1 MAERLTP
8 FGKYFLL
15 ERINVGGMAEVYKA
29 KTVGVEGFEKIVAIK
44 RILPSVAED
53 EEFIRM
59 FIDEAKIT
67 SQLSHAN
74 LAQTFDLGKID
85 ETFYI
90 AMEYVPGKDLRA
102 VFERVKRRGE
112 RIPWPL
118 AAWVMS
124 RVCEGLDYAHR
135 KRDAS
140 GRELHIVHRD
150 VSPQNI
156 ILSFEGEVKLIDFGI
171 AKAANKITKTQAG
184 ILKGK
189 FGYMSPE
196 QVRGRPLDG
205 RSDIFAAGVVLYELC
220 TGERLFTGTSDF
232 SVLEKVQQARVTPP
246 SQVEPS
252 IPLKLERIML
262 KALAREPEDRYLHA
276 AEMAADLTRFLLETQ
291 ARAVTRDDL
300 SAFMKA
306 TFPEDER
313 REVDAPSR
321 RPPPRIEEP
330 SRKPAPRLEPPP
342 LPPPLP
348 PSLLPSL
355 PPSRSTGAGGRVH
368 GEDDPDRTNTGPA
381 PVRERAEIIVRSK
394 LPQPASPEL
403 VQPGDSPTRPMS
415 MDELA
420 AAERQYAQQ
429 QKTAPSVVLEE
440 EDTPVPRPDLPP
452 PRSGPPRSEPAEV
465 PPPEPLPEPPEEVR
479 IEDQE
484 TQLRPAPRP
493 PPYGGRMQVNRPTL
507 VGEDPL
513 PPEESTN
520 STLTRRARWVRRVQ
534 IAIVSVA
541 LLIAAWALLSTPR
554 PPGRKALAGGT
565 GSLSVTL
572 EPPDA
577 QLLLDGAQ
585 VKDSRDPQWIEPR
598 LTAGTEHVLLARR
611 DGYAEQ
617 TVPVTVSR
625 GERKDLKIALQAPVS
640 PVVVLSSPPGAQV
653 YVDGER
659 KGQTPAWLALLD
671 PAVPHAI
678 SVEKK
683 CYRAWQVALPPRA
696 GPRQVAATL
705 SPAPFACPGSHLEP
719 TGMPAPEGLPDDA
732 AATLTLGFLNLGS
745 RPSAQVLIDGVDIG
759 QTTPLLAWPLR
770 NGPHRL
776 RMVGKGVSKELSVE
790 IRTGETSSAVV
801 DLGKPL
807 PSKKAVKPAK
817 RRARR

>member
-1 MAERLTP
+1 MAERSTP

-53 EEFIRM
+53 EEFIKM
-59 FIDEAKIT
+59 FVDEAKIT

-85 ETFYI
+85 DTFYI
-90 AMEYVPGKDLRA
+90 AMEYVPGRDLRA

-112 RIPWPL
+112 RVPWQL
-118 AAWVMS
+118 SSWVMG

-135 KRDAS
+135 KRDTS

-171 AKAANKITKTQAG
+171 AKAANKITRTQAG

-196 QVRGRPLDG
+196 QVRGLPLDG

-220 TGERLFTGTSDF
+220 TGERLFTGSSDF

-252 IPLKLERIML
+252 LPLKLERIIL

-276 AEMAADLTRFLLETQ
+276 AELAAELTRFLLETQ
-291 ARAVTRDDL
+291 ARPVTRDDL

-313 REVDAPSR
+313 RAVDAPSR

-342 LPPPLP
+342 LPP
-348 PSLLPSL
+348 SLTS
-355 PPSRSTGAGGRVH
+355 GIAAGVTGRVH
-368 GEDDPDRTNTGPA
+368 GEDDPDKTITGPM
-381 PVRERAEIIVRSK
+381 PRGERAETIVKSK
-394 LPQPASPEL
+394 LRPPSSPDR

-415 MDELA
+415 MNELA

-429 QKTAPSVVLEE
+429 QKTGPSVVLDSGS
-440 EDTPVPRPDLPP
+440 EDTPTP
-452 PRSGPPRSEPAEV
+452 
-465 PPPEPLPEPPEEVR
+465 PPEEVR
-479 IEDQE
+479 IEDQK

-493 PPYGGRMQVNRPTL
+493 PLYGGRMQVNKPTL
-507 VGEDPL
+507 VGTDPL

-520 STLTRRARWVRRVQ
+520 STLTRRARWVRRIQ
-534 IAIVSVA
+534 LSIVGVA

-554 PPGRKALAGGT
+554 ERGRKAL
-565 GSLSVTL
+565 
-572 EPPDA
+572 PD
-577 QLLLDGAQ
+577 
-585 VKDSRDPQWIEPR
+585 VK
-598 LTAGTEHVLLARR
+598 V
-611 DGYAEQ
+611 
-617 TVPVTVSR
+617 
-625 GERKDLKIALQAPVS
+625 ALQAPSS
-640 PVVVLSSPPGAQV
+640 PTVVLSSPPGAQV

-671 PAVPHAI
+671 PSTPHAI

-683 CYRAWQVALPPRA
+683 CYRSWQVALPPGA
-696 GPRQVAATL
+696 GPRQLAATL
-705 SPAPFACPGSHLEP
+705 LPAPGACPGSHLEA
-719 TGMPAPEGLPDDA
+719 TGMPAPGDLPDDA
-732 AATLTLGFLNLGS
+732 AATATLGFLNLGS

-759 QTTPLLAWPLR
+759 QTTPLLAWPLH

-776 RMVGKGVSKELSVE
+776 RLVGAGGSKELSVE
-790 IRTGETSSAVV
+790 IRTGETSSTIV
-801 DLGKPL
+801 DLSKP
-807 PSKKAVKPAK
+807 PPAKKAVKPAK